1 MYLEH
6 WGLSQPPF
14 RITPDTSQFFSG
26 ALRGSILQAV
36 EYAILNGEGIIK
48 VVGEV
53 GTGKTMLCRL
63 LEERLSDNLEI
74 VYLGNPSLSPSDILH
89 AIAMEMGLV
98 LPSDATHLQLIQILH
113 QALLKRHAKGRQ
125 VVVFIEEA
133 QGMPIETLEE
143 IRLLSNLE
151 TSRHKLLQLV
161 LFGQPELDQN
171 LLLPEIRQLKER
183 ITQNFHLPPFS
194 RKDVAAYLHFRM
206 KNVGYRGPEVF
217 RPAAVRAIARS
228 SRGLVRRVSILADKS
243 LLAAFSGG
251 SYLVKARHVR
261 AAIADSEFSRCVS
274 VPVTGGYLRPLL
286 LALGLVVVLSA
297 TVWLVSI
304 DGAPL
309 LNLLSSEAIAA
320 EAEPGSE

>member
-14 RITPDTSQFFSG
+14 RITPDTGQFFDG

-63 LEERLSDNLEI
+63 LEERLSGRLEI
-74 VYLGNPSLSPSDILH
+74 VYLGNPSLSPTDILH
-89 AIAMEMGLV
+89 AIAMEMGLAI
-98 LPSDATHLQLIQILH
+98 PGEATHPQLIQLLH
-113 QALLKRHAKGRQ
+113 RALLERHARGRQ

-171 LLLPEIRQLKER
+171 LSLPEIRQLKER
-183 ITQNFHLPPFS
+183 ITQNFQLPPF
-194 RKDVAAYLHFRM
+194 RHRDVAAYLCFRM
-206 KNVGYRGPEVF
+206 RNVGYRGPEIF
-217 RPAAVRAIARS
+217 HRSAVRAITRA

-243 LLAAFSGG
+243 LLAAFSQG
-251 SYLVKARHVR
+251 SHLVKARHVR
-261 AAIADSEFSRCVS
+261 AATADSEFSHS
-274 VPVTGGYLRPLL
+274 VAVPALHGYLRPLL
-286 LALGLVVVLSA
+286 VALGLAVVISA
-297 TVWLVSI
+297 GAWLVSS
-304 DGAPL
+304 DSVPL
-309 LNLLSSEAIAA
+309 LNLLSVEAIAV
-320 EAEPGSE
+320 EGQLGGQ

>member
-6 WGLSQPPF
+6 WGLTQPPF

-26 ALRGSILQAV
+26 ALRGAILQAL

-48 VVGEV
+48 IVGEV

-63 LEERLSDNLEI
+63 LEERLSDRLEI
-74 VYLGNPSLSPSDILH
+74 VYLGNPSLSPSDILY
-89 AIAMEMGLV
+89 AIAMEMGLL
-98 LPSDATHLQLIQILH
+98 LPPEATHLQLIQLLH
-113 QALLKRHAKGRQ
+113 QALLKRHAKGHQ

-133 QGMPIETLEE
+133 QGMPIKTLEE

-151 TSRHKLLQLV
+151 TSQHKLLQLV

-183 ITQNFHLPPFS
+183 ITQNFHLPPFN

-217 RPAAVRAIARS
+217 NAAAVRAIARS

-243 LLAAFSGG
+243 LLAAFSKG
-251 SYLVKARHVR
+251 SHLVKASHVR
-261 AAIADSEFSRCVS
+261 AAIADSEFSHSVL
-274 VPVTGGYLRPLL
+274 VPVVGGFLRPLL
-286 LALGLVVVLSA
+286 FGLSFAVVLSA
-297 TVWLVSI
+297 MAWLISLE
-304 DGAPL
+304 GGPL
-309 LNLLSSEAIAA
+309 LNLLSSEVIAA
-320 EAEPGSE
+320 EAEPGSD